1 MSFVA
6 RQLVAFVAA
15 AVVFLPA
22 VAGAAD
28 RFIDEVRLGILAHDV
43 TLGGRHLETGEDVNG
58 EILFVSPDFL
68 KFLWAPRPI
77 LGFDVNNSGN
87 TDSFYFGL
95 SWEVTAF
102 RQIFLPADR
111 LFFDLALGGAYQD
124 GYIDNAP
131 PGRKR
136 LGSPIL
142 FREGFDIGYG
152 FTERISFSVLIDHIS
167 NANLG
172 NHNAGITNVGGRMGL
187 KF

>member
-1 MSFVA
+1 MA
-6 RQLVAFVAA
+6 L
-15 AVVFLPA
+15 LPA
-22 VAGAAD
+22 LAWAGGG
-28 RFIDEVRLGILAHDV
+28 FIDEVRLGVLAHDV
-43 TLGGRHLETGEDVNG
+43 TLGGRHLEPGEDING

-68 KFLWAPRPI
+68 SFLWSPRPN

-87 TDSFYFGL
+87 TDSFYGGL

-124 GYIDNAP
+124 GFVDNAP

-136 LGSPIL
+136 LGSPVL
-142 FREGFDIGYG
+142 FREGVDIGYG